1 MHRFVMKLTELILS
15 TFLSK
20 NSSTRFFTKKLFE
33 SIISIYT
40 AVTSFEKSEKFH
52 ALTLPHFGSIL
63 GPFWTK
69 KLQNKVVPKNIVC
82 LSQF

>member
-1 MHRFVMKLTELILS
+1 MHRLVMKLTELILS

-33 SIISIYT
+33 SIISTYT
-40 AVTSFEKSEKFH
+40 AVTSFKKPEKFH
-52 ALTLPHFGSIL
+52 ALVLPHFGSIL